1 MSEKKDAGPPQPPGV
16 PSGRETGAPA
26 ASPPY
31 VRDELALFHALLD
44 RANDPIFLVDTH
56 SGVLL
61 EANQAAIDLLGL
73 SKVDQAWRSLLQ
85 NFSVVRHAPLSQG
98 LDDVPEGETHEV
110 AYTDRSGVGRL
121 FELTLST
128 MRIDGHRYTVGV
140 ARDITTRKETECA
153 LRHREQQLRTF
164 FETAPVGIFTTTTS
178 GRHLFSNAANARIHG
193 YASPEAFQQAVGE
206 EVVSLYVDPDE
217 RKEFLE
223 RLKRDGAVESFETR
237 HRKKDGSI
245 IWIAVWAKLGQ
256 ISDDGEGHIEGFCID
271 ITERKKAVQ
280 EIREAREYL
289 NSIVNTIGDPIF
301 VKNEQHRFML
311 ANDALCALMGRP
323 REEILGRTDMN
334 FFPHDQVNAF
344 WKVDDLLLATGLQ
357 NVSEE
362 SLTDGRGVLRTI
374 VTKKTRYVD
383 ALGQRSVVGVIRDI
397 TERKRMERSLEA
409 SEEKFRSIVESSPTA
424 MFFYHLEPDDRLLL
438 TGANPAADALMGL
451 RHQTFIG
458 KPLEDVFP
466 GLARTPYP
474 ALYRQVAR
482 GDVGAQSYEAPYQD
496 ERLSGHH
503 DVRVFRTGP
512 DAIVVDIL
520 DVTER
525 LRLQE
530 MMVQSEK
537 MASVGG
543 LAAGMA
549 HEINNPLSSILQA
562 AQVCLMQLD
571 PALPANQDGAI
582 SCGCSIEAVRC
593 YLEKRRVFKF
603 LAGIQEAGKRAATIV
618 ASMLE
623 FSRKS
628 ESRRAPADINAVLER
643 GVELASTDYDL
654 KKNYDFRHINI
665 IRRYAEDLPEVT
677 CTRTEIEQVVLN
689 LLKNAAQAM
698 DGHPP
703 AEGEPTIV
711 LETSRTDTGVR
722 IEVTDN
728 GPGMA
733 DPVRRRVFEPFFTT
747 KEPGLGTGLGLA
759 VSYFIITAN
768 HGGAIR
774 VESEPGKG
782 ATFIIE
788 LPAERWP

>member
-1 MSEKKDAGPPQPPGV
+1 MTEEKNAGQSQSPDV
-16 PSGRETGAPA
+16 SSGRKTDAPA
-26 ASPPY
+26 ASQPY
-31 VRDELALFHALLD
+31 VRDELRLFHALLD

-73 SKVDQAWRSLLQ
+73 SKVDQAWKSLLQ
-85 NFSVVRHAPLSQG
+85 NFSVVRHAPLSG
-98 LDDVPEGETHEV
+98 CLDDVPEGETHEV
-110 AYTDRSGVGRL
+110 AYTDRSGVRRL

-128 MRIDGHRYTVGV
+128 MRIDDHRYTVGV

-178 GRHLFSNAANARIHG
+178 GRHLFSNEANARIHG
-193 YASPEAFQQAVGE
+193 YASPEEFQQVIGE
-206 EVVSLYVDPDE
+206 KVVSLYVDAAE
-217 RKEFLE
+217 RRELLQ
-223 RLKRDGAVESFETR
+223 RLARDGAVESFETR
-237 HRKKDGSI
+237 HRTKDGSV
-245 IWIAVWAKLGQ
+245 IWIAVWAKLRRAA
-256 ISDDGEGHIEGFCID
+256 DGTQDLIEGFCID

-323 REEILGRTDMN
+323 REEILGRTDAD
-334 FFPHDQVNAF
+334 FFPKEQVNAF
-344 WKVDDLLLATGLQ
+344 WKVDDMLLATGLQ

-362 SLTDGRGVLRTI
+362 SLTDGRGELRTI

-383 ALGQRSVVGVIRDI
+383 ALGRKSVVGVIRDI
-397 TERKRMERSLEA
+397 TERKRMERNLEA

-424 MFFYHLEPDDRLLL
+424 MFFYHLEPDGGLLL
-438 TGANPAADALMGL
+438 TGANPAADVLVGFDRSTL
-451 RHQTFIG
+451 VGR
-458 KPLEDVFP
+458 PLEAVFP
-466 GLARTPYP
+466 GLADTRYP
-474 ALYRQVAR
+474 DLYRQVAR

-571 PALPANQDGAI
+571 PALPANQEGADA
-582 SCGCSIEAVRC
+582 CGCSVEAVRC

-603 LAGIQEAGKRAATIV
+603 LAGIQEAGKRAAGIV
-618 ASMLE
+618 SSMLE

-628 ESRRAPADINAVLER
+628 ESRRAPVDINAVLDR
-643 GVELASTDYDL
+643 SVELASTDYDL

-698 DGHPP
+698 AGYPP
-703 AEGEPTIV
+703 AAGAPTIV
-711 LETSRTDTGVR
+711 LGTSRTPTGVR

-728 GPGMA
+728 GPGMV

-768 HGGAIR
+768 HGGTIS
-774 VESEPGKG
+774 VESEPGGG
-782 ATFIIE
+782 ATFIVE
-788 LPAERWP
+788 LPVERRP